1 MSARSGFEMVG
12 RGISSQDL
20 YRSRDGSCEFSARLL
35 VSHVRGNK
43 RHEIRGWFLP
53 FWSSIARSAISNVK
67 ERTYIQGGGP
77 AYQIW

>member
-35 VSHVRGNK
+35 VSHVRGKGQKSAANFMTLVS
-43 RHEIRGWFLP
+43 RAEDRLT
-53 FWSSIARSAISNVK
+53 RS
-67 ERTYIQGGGP
+67 
-77 AYQIW
+77 